1 MFCRHVSNV
10 NEIVLIIRR
19 LFEHELPSLY
29 VIYAGWKSYA
39 SLLYKLADPTYNETN
54 NDFGFHLFV

>member
-1 MFCRHVSNV
+1 MRKAF
-10 NEIVLIIRR
+10 IVC
-19 LFEHELPSLY
+19 
-29 VIYAGWKSYA
+29 IYAGWKSYA